1 MKMFP
6 FAHLLALIVGGII
19 LFMLKR
25 KYPKISILELII
37 ISILYVILVSLFT
50 APAQDFFRKLIGL
63 IQLQ

>member
-1 MKMFP
+1 MEMFP
-6 FAHLLALIVGGII
+6 FAHLIALIVGGII

-37 ISILYVILVSLFT
+37 MSILYVILVGLFT

-63 IQLQ
+63 IQL

>member
-6 FAHLLALIVGGII
+6 FAHLIALLVGGII
-19 LFMLKR
+19 IFMLKR
-25 KYPKISILELII
+25 KYPKINSLELII
-37 ISILYVILVSLFT
+37 ISILYVLLVGLFT

>member
-6 FAHLLALIVGGII
+6 FAHLLALILGGII
-19 LFMLKR
+19 LFLLKR
-25 KYPKISILELII
+25 KYPKISSLELII
-37 ISILYVILVSLFT
+37 ISILYVILVGLFT

>member
-1 MKMFP
+1 MEMFP
-6 FAHLLALIVGGII
+6 FAHLIALIAGGII

-37 ISILYVILVSLFT
+37 ISILYVLLVVLFT

>member
-25 KYPKISILELII
+25 KYPKISSLELII